1 VFLRDASVK
10 NTDTTVDGFHQPMRV
25 AGLVYGNLDEL
36 QWGRAE
42 QAADYFDVKG
52 EVEAL
57 LAPIQATFEP
67 ANHPSMHPG
76 RCARVLVNGQE
87 VGFIGEMHPKWVQS
101 YELGKGGKTAKAP
114 VLFELELDALL
125 QRSVPVAQP
134 VLKTQDVER
143 DIAILV
149 AEKVTHAKVM
159 EAIATVPLNGLTR
172 AVTLFDIYR
181 PKVTG
186 GDIAADEKS
195 LAVRLT
201 YNSQDATLNDEMI
214 EAAVNAVLD
223 SLKSQVGARLR
234 G

>member
-1 VFLRDASVK
+1 
-10 NTDTTVDGFHQPMRV
+10 MRV

-67 ANHPSMHPG
+67 AQHPSMHPG

-87 VGFIGEMHPKWVQS
+87 IGFIGEMHPKWVQS
-101 YELGKGGKTAKAP
+101 YELGKGGKTAKALI
-114 VLFELELDALL
+114 LFELELDALL
-125 QRSVPVAQP
+125 QRPVPVAQP

-149 AEKVTHAKVM
+149 AEKVTHAAVTA
-159 EAIATVPLNGLTR
+159 AIAAVPLNGLTR
-172 AVTLFDIYR
+172 SATLFDIYR
-181 PKVTG
+181 PKVSG

-195 LAVRLT
+195 LAMRLT
-201 YNSQDATLNDEMI
+201 FNSQDATLNDEAI
-214 EAAVNAVLD
+214 EVAVNAVLE
-223 SLKSQVGARLR
+223 SLKTQVGARLR
-234 G
+234 S

>member
-1 VFLRDASVK
+1 
-10 NTDTTVDGFHQPMRV
+10 MRV

-57 LAPIQATFEP
+57 LVPIQATFEP
-67 ANHPSMHPG
+67 AQHPSMHPG
-76 RCARVLVNGQE
+76 RCARVLVSGQE
-87 VGFIGEMHPKWVQS
+87 IGYIGEMHPKWVQS

-114 VLFELELDALL
+114 ILFELELDALL
-125 QRSVPVAQP
+125 QRPVPVAQP

-149 AEKVTHAKVM
+149 AEKITHAAVTA
-159 EAIATVPLNGLTR
+159 AIAAVPLNGLTR
-172 AVTLFDIYR
+172 SATLFDIYR

-201 YNSQDATLNDEMI
+201 FNAQDATLNDEAI
-214 EAAVNAVLD
+214 ESAVNAVL
-223 SLKSQVGARLR
+223 SQLKSQVGARLR
-234 G
+234 A